1 MIAGLFALVVL
12 PAAASAAHFAGPIAP
27 RSGSDVDC
35 NGWSPKYAPARTMMR
50 SLCTDPIHINSR
62 GKASRLLDNGWY
74 VGHDEPSVKFI
85 SSASG
90 SGNQMTYTMELP
102 VDPAAAPTPDGSV
115 SHYGE
120 LSIAPW
126 FGLPICD
133 PKSYPQNPCT
143 PDSDSNSG
151 SISDPNAAGSAFM
164 ELQFYPPGFTP
175 FLSAESCSATQWCS
189 ALNIDSLACNFG
201 FQTCNGDCEEPV
213 NFSYL
218 QTNGVPPG
226 SPAPQNPEI
235 GTWFG
240 NAQTLKMNPGDV
252 VKVLIS
258 DPASGFRVEAD
269 DLTTGESGF
278 MQASAANGF
287 ANTNMSDC
295 SGSPFTFHAEYD
307 TASQQNQVPWAAL
320 EGGVLMQQE
329 IGHFE
334 SCNSVANNDP
344 FSADFGSGGNFTDPG
359 TFDNCVGGLEGPSDP
374 GEGPCPGDVCTGS
387 TTQGFNGPTACPTN
401 DPGTGALCEFSDA
414 PCHEAGSRTAT
425 INGVDTTESQ
435 RVAGCFQTAEQNGDL
450 DFDGN
455 PYQPEWPDGSPNHP
469 TSFRYKGPLTSGV
482 PYPTIQLET
491 PVAGS
496 EALCDTTTGTDCTA
510 PPISAAFY
518 PFWSL
523 NDAQTVDAPAGSC
536 VWNFGNDIAGLT
548 NNDLGQARQYGSP
561 DVARYAGTV
570 ISSPLTNP
578 ATLAGCG
585 SPTASSPATA
595 SGTAQQGQTL
605 TESHATWS
613 NGSTNY
619 SYQWQDCDAAG
630 NNCTAIAGANAQT
643 YTPTAN
649 DVGDTIRVEE
659 SVPGASG
666 TTGRSTSDQ
675 TASVVQAPP
684 SNTAPPTISGT
695 TTQGQVLTESHG
707 TWTNSPTSFTYQWQD
722 CDSAGSGCANIA
734 GATGQTYTLAASNL
748 GHRIVVVETATNSTG
763 STAASSAATG
773 VVVMPVPSNTSGPT
787 VSGILLQG
795 QVLTESHGTWTNNP
809 TAYAYQ
815 WEDCNGSG
823 ASCTPIL
830 GATGQTYALQGS
842 DVGHTLAVLESAS
855 NTSGAGTPASS
866 AATGVVQV
874 YTTTPS
880 RPTGYPAPAISGM
893 LRVGATLT
901 STTGLWFANPQPT
914 YRYQWQRCK
923 PGCANIGGAT
933 RSTYKLAA
941 ADRGAR
947 IAVVV
952 TATNSAGSGHSSS
965 SQIGP
970 IGPSV
975 AQVTRVLQL
984 QLVPHGKNAAIGALL
999 ANSGYSYS
1007 FRTPSAGQLA
1017 IDWWMGSIR
1026 VATRSVRVNGAG
1038 RHQIKLNLTHKG
1050 GQILTGVSS
1059 RNLKAEA
1066 TFTPQNLSGTTV
1078 SRTFSVNEKT

>member
-1 MIAGLFALVVL
+1 
-12 PAAASAAHFAGPIAP
+12 
-27 RSGSDVDC
+27 
-35 NGWSPKYAPARTMMR
+35 MR
-50 SLCTDPIHINSR
+50 SLCTDPIHINQQ

-90 SGNQMTYTMELP
+90 SGNHMSYIMELP
-102 VDPAAAPTPDGSV
+102 VDPAQAPTSDGSV
-115 SHYGE
+115 SNYGE

-143 PDSDSNSG
+143 PNSDTNSG

-201 FQTCNGDCEEPV
+201 FATCNGDCEEPV

-258 DPASGFRVEAD
+258 DPAGGFRVEAD
-269 DLTTGESGF
+269 DLTTGQSGF

-359 TFDNCVGGLEGPSDP
+359 TFDNCVGGLEGPNGL
-374 GEGPCPGDVCTGS
+374 GEGPCPNGVCTGS
-387 TTQGFNGPTACPTN
+387 TTQGFNGPTACPTG
-401 DPGTGALCEFSDA
+401 DPGTGALCEFSDG

-435 RVAGCFQTAEQNGDL
+435 RVAGCFQTSEENGDL

-469 TSFRYKGPLTSGV
+469 TSFRYKGPFSSGV
-482 PYPTIQLET
+482 PYPTVQFESDA
-491 PVAGS
+491 PGS
-496 EALCDTTTGTDCTA
+496 EALCDPATGTDCTV
-510 PPISAAFY
+510 PPTSAAFY

-523 NDAQTVDAPAGSC
+523 NDAQTVDAPPGSC
-536 VWNFGNDIAGLT
+536 VWNFGNDIAGVT

-561 DVARYAGTV
+561 DVARYGGTA
-570 ISSPLTNP
+570 ISAPLTNP
-578 ATLAGCG
+578 ATAAGCG
-585 SPTASSPATA
+585 SPTASSPPTV

-605 TESHATWS
+605 SESHATWS

-619 SYQWQDCDAAG
+619 SYQWQSCDAGG
-630 NNCTAIAGANAQT
+630 NNCAAIAGANAQT
-643 YTPTAN
+643 YTPTAG
-649 DVGDTIRVEE
+649 DVAHTIRVQEM
-659 SVPGASG
+659 VPGASG
-666 TTGRSTSDQ
+666 TVGRSTSDQ
-675 TASVVQAPP
+675 TAGVVQAPP
-684 SNTAPPTISGT
+684 SNTSPPTIAGT
-695 TTQGQVLTESHG
+695 AMQGQLLTEAHG
-707 TWTNSPTSFTYQWQD
+707 SWTDNPTSFTYQWQD
-722 CDSAGSGCANIA
+722 CDGSGTGCSNIA
-734 GATGQTYTLAASNL
+734 GATGQTYTLTAADV

-763 STAASSAATG
+763 STAAASAATG
-773 VVVMPVPSNTSGPT
+773 
-787 VSGILLQG
+787 
-795 QVLTESHGTWTNNP
+795 
-809 TAYAYQ
+809 
-815 WEDCNGSG
+815 
-823 ASCTPIL
+823 
-830 GATGQTYALQGS
+830 
-842 DVGHTLAVLESAS
+842 
-855 NTSGAGTPASS
+855 
-866 AATGVVQV
+866 
-874 YTTTPS
+874 
-880 RPTGYPAPAISGM
+880 
-893 LRVGATLT
+893 
-901 STTGLWFANPQPT
+901 
-914 YRYQWQRCK
+914 
-923 PGCANIGGAT
+923 
-933 RSTYKLAA
+933 
-941 ADRGAR
+941 
-947 IAVVV
+947 AVVV
-952 TATNSAGSGHSSS
+952 
-965 SQIGP
+965 P
-970 IGPSV
+970 VP
-975 AQVTRVLQL
+975 VTPPGR
-984 QLVPHGKNAAIGALL
+984 
-999 ANSGYSYS
+999 
-1007 FRTPSAGQLA
+1007 
-1017 IDWWMGSIR
+1017 
-1026 VATRSVRVNGAG
+1026 RSRA
-1038 RHQIKLNLTHKG
+1038 
-1050 GQILTGVSS
+1050 S
-1059 RNLKAEA
+1059 
-1066 TFTPQNLSGTTV
+1066 
-1078 SRTFSVNEKT
+1078 